1 MATVTRPELIA
12 QAEPMLLD
20 AEPAAA
26 EELHDTSVQSL
37 LVMIIDKIR
46 SCNRSRA
53 APAHA
58 TDGFGTEKE
67 NVWQRQQPPG
77 AGDSTDTRRRR
88 KIRIDPDA
96 QREVNKKGGGG
107 SSGQQTKAT

>member
-1 MATVTRPELIA
+1 MVTRPELIA

-37 LVMIIDKIR
+37 LVVIIGKIR
-46 SCNRSRA
+46 CCNQSRA

-58 TDGFGTEKE
+58 TNGFGTEKE
-67 NVWQRQQPPG
+67 HVRQRQQPPG
-77 AGDSTDTRRRR
+77 AGDSTDTGRRR
-88 KIRIDPDA
+88 KVRIDPDA
-96 QREVNKKGGGG
+96 QREVNRKGGGCG
-107 SSGQQTKAT
+107 GGQQ